1 EASMSKL
8 NIALVGAGRR
18 GGSAHLPVIAKLKHI
33 YNLVAICDIDE
44 EVATH
49 YAQQYGATPYTHVR
63 DLVEHEAL
71 DVVDITVPALAHHAI
86 ACFMADAGVHILCE
100 TPITVTL
107 PTADLMIERAKANN
121 VKLEIAENYYRVPR
135 ERFLSKVIEAD
146 VIGEVARIYRIF
158 HEGGHHGMSMLRL
171 RAGGEPKSM
180 LGITQTSPVIP
191 IIDRMKRNHTSEN
204 WSLAFIEFHNNAT
217 ALMVYSNVIHA
228 RSLGRGQTGIS
239 QIDGSKGTIV
249 GEDIYV
255 TPADDLQSGAL
266 GIAYR
271 PKQTTIDVDGVEV
284 IEKIELQLPEQTV
297 TWENPLKNYPIS
309 ERQMAVAD
317 ELLSIATAV
326 LNDTEPEY
334 GAVLGRQDQEMNIAM
349 NESGNRSREAITFP
363 LTDLTATERDTHESY
378 QQQHGHPI
386 EDIEA
391 GVDTFFPR
399 R

>member
-1 EASMSKL
+1 MSKL

-18 GGSAHLPVIAKLKHI
+18 GGGAHLPIIAKLKDI

-49 YAQQYGATPYTHVR
+49 YAQQYGATPYTNVR
-63 DLVEHEAL
+63 DLVAHEEL
-71 DVVDITVPALAHHAI
+71 DVVDITVPGVAHHAI
-86 ACFMADAGVHILCE
+86 ACFMADAGIHILCE
-100 TPITVTL
+100 TPIAVTL
-107 PTADLMIERAKANN
+107 PTADLMIEHAKANN
-121 VKLEIAENYYRVPR
+121 VKLEIAENYYRAPR

-158 HEGGHHGMSMLRL
+158 YEGGHHGMSMLRL
-171 RAGGEPKSM
+171 RAGGEPKSV
-180 LGITQTSPVIP
+180 LGITQTTPVIP

-204 WSLAFIEFHNNAT
+204 WSLGFIEFDNNAT

-228 RSLGRGQTGIS
+228 RSLGRGQTGVS

-255 TPADDLQSGAL
+255 TPVDDLQSGAQ

-271 PKQTTIDVDGVEV
+271 PERTTIDMDGVKV
-284 IEKIELQLPEQTV
+284 IEKIELQLPDQTV
-297 TWENPLKNYPIS
+297 TWENPLKNYALS
-309 ERQMAVAD
+309 EGQIAVAD
-317 ELLSIATAV
+317 ELLSVATAV

-334 GAVLGRQDQEMNIAM
+334 GAMLGRQDQEMNIAM

-363 LTDLTATERDTHESY
+363 LTDLTATERGTHESY
-378 QQQHGHPI
+378 QQQHRHPI

-391 GVDTFFPR
+391 GIDIFFPR

>member
-1 EASMSKL
+1 MSKL

-18 GGSAHLPVIAKLKHI
+18 GGGAHLPVIAKLKDV

-44 EVATH
+44 EVATR
-49 YAQQYGATPYTHVR
+49 YAKEYGATPYTNVR
-63 DLVEHEAL
+63 DLVDHEEL
-71 DVVDITVPALAHHAI
+71 DVVDITVPGVAHHAI

-100 TPITVTL
+100 TPIAVSL
-107 PTADLMIERAKANN
+107 PTTDLIIERAKANN
-121 VKLEIAENYYRVPR
+121 VKFEVAENYYRVPR

-158 HEGGHHGMSMLRL
+158 HEGGYHGMSMLRL
-171 RAGGEPKSM
+171 RAGGEPKSA
-180 LGITQTSPVIP
+180 LGITQTTPVIP
-191 IIDRMKRNHTSEN
+191 IIDRMKRHHTSER
-204 WSLAFIEFHNNAT
+204 WSLGFIEFDNNAT

-255 TPADDLQSGAL
+255 TPADQLESGAR
-266 GIAYR
+266 GVAYR
-271 PKQTTIDVDGVEV
+271 PQRTTIDMDGLDV
-284 IEKIELQLPEQTV
+284 IEKISLELPEQTI
-297 TWENPLKNYPIS
+297 TWENPLKNYRLP
-309 ERQMAVAD
+309 EGRLAVAD

-334 GAVLGRQDQEMNIAM
+334 GAARARQDQEMNIAM
-349 NESGNRSREAITFP
+349 SESGKRSRETITFP
-363 LTDLTATERDTHESY
+363 LTELTETERGTHESY
-378 QQQHGHPI
+378 EKQYGHPI

-391 GVDTFFPR
+391 GIDTFFPR

>member
-1 EASMSKL
+1 MSKL

-18 GGSAHLPVIAKLKHI
+18 GGGAHLPVIAKLKDI
-33 YNLVAICDIDE
+33 YNLVAVCDIDE
-44 EVATH
+44 EAATR
-49 YAQQYGATPYTHVR
+49 YAKEYGATPYTNVR
-63 DLVEHEAL
+63 DLVAHEDL
-71 DVVDITVPALAHHAI
+71 DVVDITVPGVAHHAV

-100 TPITVTL
+100 TPIAVTL
-107 PTADLMIERAKANN
+107 PTSDLMIERAKAND
-121 VKLEIAENYYRVPR
+121 VKLEIAENYYRAPR

-158 HEGGHHGMSMLRL
+158 YEGGYHGMSMLRL

-204 WSLAFIEFHNNAT
+204 WSLGFIEFDSNAT

-255 TPADDLQSGAL
+255 TPADELESGAK
-266 GIAYR
+266 GVAYR
-271 PKQTTIDVDGVEV
+271 PKRSTIDVDGVNV
-284 IEKIELQLPEQTV
+284 IENISLELPDQTI
-297 TWENPLKNYPIS
+297 TWENPLKNYPLS
-309 ERQMAVAD
+309 EGQIAVAD
-317 ELLSIATAV
+317 ELISISTAV
-326 LNDTEPEY
+326 INNTEPEY
-334 GAVLGRQDQEMNIAM
+334 GAALGRQDQEMNIAM
-349 NESGNRSREAITFP
+349 SESGNRSKETITFP
-363 LTDLTATERDTHESY
+363 LTALTETERSTHESY

-391 GVDTFFPR
+391 GIDTFFPR

>member
-1 EASMSKL
+1 MSKL

-18 GGSAHLPVIAKLKHI
+18 GGGAHLPVIAKLKDI

-49 YAQQYGATPYTHVR
+49 YAQQYGATPYTNVR
-63 DLVEHEAL
+63 DLVAHEEL
-71 DVVDITVPALAHHAI
+71 DVVDITVPGVAHHAI
-86 ACFMADAGVHILCE
+86 ACFMADAGIHILCE
-100 TPITVTL
+100 TPIAVTL
-107 PTADLMIERAKANN
+107 PTADLMIEHAKANN
-121 VKLEIAENYYRVPR
+121 VKLEIAENYYRAPR

-158 HEGGHHGMSMLRL
+158 YEGGHHGMSMLRL
-171 RAGGEPKSM
+171 RAGGEPKSV
-180 LGITQTSPVIP
+180 LGITQTTPVIP

-204 WSLAFIEFHNNAT
+204 WSLGFIEFDNNAT

-228 RSLGRGQTGIS
+228 RSLGRGQTGVS

-255 TPADDLQSGAL
+255 TPADDLQSGAQ

-271 PKQTTIDVDGVEV
+271 PERTTIDMDGVKV
-284 IEKIELQLPEQTV
+284 IEKIELQLPDQTV
-297 TWENPLKNYPIS
+297 TWENPLKNYALS
-309 ERQMAVAD
+309 EGQIAVAD
-317 ELLSIATAV
+317 ELISIATAV

-334 GAVLGRQDQEMNIAM
+334 GAMLGRQDQEMNIAM

-363 LTDLTATERDTHESY
+363 LTDLTATERGTHESY
-378 QQQHGHPI
+378 QQQHRHPI

-391 GVDTFFPR
+391 GIDIFFPR

>member
-1 EASMSKL
+1 MSKL

-18 GGSAHLPVIAKLKHI
+18 GAGAHLPVIAKLKDV
-33 YNLVAICDIDE
+33 YNLVAVCDIDE
-44 EVATH
+44 AAATR
-49 YAQQYGATPYTHVR
+49 YAKEYGVTPYTNVR
-63 DLVEHEAL
+63 DLVAHEEL
-71 DVVDITVPALAHHAI
+71 DVVDITVPGVAHHAI
-86 ACFMADAGVHILCE
+86 GCFMADAGVHILCE
-100 TPITVTL
+100 TPIAVTL
-107 PTADLMIERAKANN
+107 PTADLMIEHAKANN
-121 VKLEIAENYYRVPR
+121 VKLEIAENYYRAPR

-158 HEGGHHGMSMLRL
+158 YEGGHHGMSMLRL
-171 RAGGEPKSM
+171 RAGGTPKSV

-191 IIDRMKRNHTSEN
+191 IIDRMKRDHTSER
-204 WSLAFIEFHNNAT
+204 WSLGFIEFDNNAT

-255 TPADDLQSGAL
+255 TPADELQSGAK
-266 GIAYR
+266 GVAYR
-271 PKQTTIDVDGVEV
+271 PKRTTIDVDGTNV
-284 IEKIELQLPEQTV
+284 IDNISLELPEQTV
-297 TWENPLKNYPIS
+297 TWENPLKNYPLS
-309 ERQMAVAD
+309 EGQIAVAD

-334 GAVLGRQDQEMNIAM
+334 GAALGRQDQEMNIAM
-349 NESGNRSREAITFP
+349 NESGNRSKETIAFP
-363 LTDLTATERDTHESY
+363 LTELTETERGTHESY

-386 EDIEA
+386 EDLEA
-391 GVDTFFPR
+391 GIDTFFPR

>member
-1 EASMSKL
+1 MSKL

-18 GGSAHLPVIAKLKHI
+18 GAGAHLPVIAKLKDV
-33 YNLVAICDIDE
+33 YNLVAVCDIDE
-44 EVATH
+44 AAATR
-49 YAQQYGATPYTHVR
+49 YAKEYGVTPYTNVR
-63 DLVEHEAL
+63 DLVAHEEL
-71 DVVDITVPALAHHAI
+71 DVVDITVPGVAHHAI
-86 ACFMADAGVHILCE
+86 GCFMADAGVHILCE

-107 PTADLMIERAKANN
+107 PTADLMIEHAKANN
-121 VKLEIAENYYRVPR
+121 VKLEIAENYYRAPR

-158 HEGGHHGMSMLRL
+158 YEGGHHGMSMLRL
-171 RAGGEPKSM
+171 RAGGEPKSV

-191 IIDRMKRNHTSEN
+191 IIDRMKRDHTSER
-204 WSLAFIEFHNNAT
+204 WSLGFIEFDNNAT

-255 TPADDLQSGAL
+255 TPADELQSGAK
-266 GIAYR
+266 GVAYR
-271 PKQTTIDVDGVEV
+271 PKRTTIDVDGTNV
-284 IEKIELQLPEQTV
+284 IDNISLELPEQTV
-297 TWENPLKNYPIS
+297 TWENPLKNYPLS
-309 ERQMAVAD
+309 EGQIAVAD

-334 GAVLGRQDQEMNIAM
+334 GAALGRQDQEMNIAM
-349 NESGNRSREAITFP
+349 NESGNRSKETIAFP
-363 LTDLTATERDTHESY
+363 LTELTETERGTHESY
-378 QQQHGHPI
+378 QQQYGHPI
-386 EDIEA
+386 EDLEA
-391 GVDTFFPR
+391 GIDTFFPR

>member
-1 EASMSKL
+1 MSKL

-18 GGSAHLPVIAKLKHI
+18 GGGAHLPVIAKLKDV

-44 EVATH
+44 EVATR
-49 YAQQYGATPYTHVR
+49 YAKEYDATPYTNVR
-63 DLVEHEAL
+63 DLVDREEL
-71 DVVDITVPALAHHAI
+71 DVVDITVPGVAHHAI

-100 TPITVTL
+100 TPIAVSL
-107 PTADLMIERAKANN
+107 PTTDLIIERAKANN
-121 VKLEIAENYYRVPR
+121 VKLEVAENYYRVPR

-158 HEGGHHGMSMLRL
+158 HEGGYHGMSMLRL
-171 RAGGEPKSM
+171 RAGGEPKSA
-180 LGITQTSPVIP
+180 LGITQTTPVIP
-191 IIDRMKRNHTSEN
+191 IIDRMKRHHTSER
-204 WSLAFIEFHNNAT
+204 WSLGFIEFDNNAT

-255 TPADDLQSGAL
+255 TPADQLESGAR
-266 GIAYR
+266 GVPYR
-271 PKQTTIDVDGVEV
+271 PQRTTIDMDGLDVL
-284 IEKIELQLPEQTV
+284 EKISLELPEQTV
-297 TWENPLKNYPIS
+297 TWENPLKNYRLP
-309 ERQMAVAD
+309 EGRLAVAD

-334 GAVLGRQDQEMNIAM
+334 GAARARQDQEMNIAM
-349 NESGNRSREAITFP
+349 SESGKRSRETITFP
-363 LTDLTATERDTHESY
+363 LTELTETERGTHESY
-378 QQQHGHPI
+378 EKQYGHPI

-391 GVDTFFPR
+391 GIDTFFPR

>member
-1 EASMSKL
+1 MSKL

-18 GGSAHLPVIAKLKHI
+18 GGGAHLPVIAKLKDI

-49 YAQQYGATPYTHVR
+49 YAQQYGATPYTNVR
-63 DLVEHEAL
+63 DLVAHEEL
-71 DVVDITVPALAHHAI
+71 DVVDITVPGVAHHAI
-86 ACFMADAGVHILCE
+86 ACFMADAGIHILCE
-100 TPITVTL
+100 TPIAVTL
-107 PTADLMIERAKANN
+107 PTADLMIEHAKANN
-121 VKLEIAENYYRVPR
+121 VKLEIAENYYRAPR

-158 HEGGHHGMSMLRL
+158 YEGGHHGMSMLRL
-171 RAGGEPKSM
+171 RAGGEPKSV
-180 LGITQTSPVIP
+180 LGITQTTPVIP

-204 WSLAFIEFHNNAT
+204 WSLGFIEFDNNAT

-228 RSLGRGQTGIS
+228 RSLGRGQTGVS

-255 TPADDLQSGAL
+255 TPVDDLQSGAQ

-271 PKQTTIDVDGVEV
+271 PERTTIDMDGVKV
-284 IEKIELQLPEQTV
+284 IEKIELQLPDQTV
-297 TWENPLKNYPIS
+297 TWENPLKNYALS
-309 ERQMAVAD
+309 EGQIAVAD
-317 ELLSIATAV
+317 ELISIATAV

-334 GAVLGRQDQEMNIAM
+334 GAMLGRQDQEMNIAM

-363 LTDLTATERDTHESY
+363 LTDLTATERGTHESY
-378 QQQHGHPI
+378 QQQHRHPI

-391 GVDTFFPR
+391 GIDIFFPR